1 MYKQKGFTLVE
12 LIITIAILGIIIVPI
27 SSMVLT
33 SAKITKDSE
42 DKLNATNIAQEYME
56 KIKSDDL
63 LVLNNS
69 QLNYEEGK
77 YNIEC
82 EIRPIDNYKFGQ
94 NVVVGENGSDSIVCD
109 YKFVFEE
116 GENTIESYNISDGS
130 TLIPSQSASKP
141 RIDITCT
148 DSAENKMIFS
158 IYDSNSLLGS
168 KEITRSGEYESGKI
182 KIRFDILRDLG
193 EQLNINLCNESS
205 DVLEIY
211 LVKSDK
217 VTDKT
222 NININKLAGKI
233 RKYDDIIKI
242 TDNSSVENKS
252 DNRLY
257 EITVRVKHKNTD
269 DVIIECK
276 GYKTFLK

>member
-1 MYKQKGFTLVE
+1 MSKQKGFTLVE

-56 KIKSDDL
+56 KIKSDDS

-69 QLNYEEGK
+69 KLNYEEGK

-82 EIRPIDNYKFGQ
+82 EIRPIDDYKFGQ

-116 GENTIESYNISDGS
+116 GKNTIESYKMSDGS

-141 RIDITCT
+141 RIDITCA
-148 DSAENKMIFS
+148 DNAQNKIKFS
-158 IYDSNSLLGS
+158 IYDSDSLLKS
-168 KEITRSGEYESGKI
+168 EEITRSGENESGKI

-193 EQLNINLCNESS
+193 EQLDINLDNKSS

-217 VTDKT
+217 LTHEP
-222 NININKLAGKI
+222 NININKIAGKI

-242 TDNSSVENKS
+242 TDKSSVENKA

-257 EITVRVKHKNTD
+257 EITVRVKYKNTND
-269 DVIIECK
+269 IIIEDK